1 MNTPDGKWIIDK
13 DSPLID
19 QIAVEMPDRHFNPY
33 MTLRE
38 LIDEYTKTRSVA
50 FNVEIIKG
58 DIERLLERLKKV
70 RQTK

>member
-1 MNTPDGKWIIDK
+1 MNTQDGKWIIDK
-13 DSPLID
+13 DSPLLD

-38 LIDEYTKTRSVA
+38 LIDEYAKNCAVA

-58 DIERLLERLKKV
+58 DIERLLEKD
-70 RQTK
+70 

>member
-1 MNTPDGKWIIDK
+1 MNTQDGKWIIDK
-13 DSPLID
+13 DSPLLD

-38 LIDEYTKTRSVA
+38 LIEEYRKNDDVSRSVE
-50 FNVEIIKG
+50 FIKG